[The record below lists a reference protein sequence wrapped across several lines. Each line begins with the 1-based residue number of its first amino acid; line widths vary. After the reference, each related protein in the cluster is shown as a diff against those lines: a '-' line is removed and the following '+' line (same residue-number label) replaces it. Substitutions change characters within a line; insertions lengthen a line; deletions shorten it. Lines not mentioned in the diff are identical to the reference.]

1 VGAGCTC
8 PESGPAFW
16 PTQGVVGMAR
26 YDFEYAA
33 DCGRVIEA
41 KPLAVLAIQGTGFG
55 FIGIVGSPVS

>member
-1 VGAGCTC
+1 
-8 PESGPAFW
+8 
-16 PTQGVVGMAR
+16 MAR